1 MQALIRPW
9 PGGTWLQKRAMSGL
23 QACRIARAPGRIYAI
38 AADVDSNKMAPA
50 ARAFVFVA

>member
-1 MQALIRPW
+1 
-9 PGGTWLQKRAMSGL
+9 MSGL
-23 QACRIARAPGRIYAI
+23 QACRIARAPGRICAI